1 MDAQGNVLKSKFTP
15 YAPNHEHAYLNPL
28 YPQNIEL
35 EFYKKTEVEALL
47 RSKKDYKKFL
57 LETCKNYFID
67 NYSILVNRYM
77 PNFKYVQ

>member
-1 MDAQGNVLKSKFTP
+1 MIKLYNYLFNLNKSSNKIKKMDAQRNVLKSKFTP

-47 RSKKDYKKFL
+47 RSKKDYKK
-57 LETCKNYFID
+57 
-67 NYSILVNRYM
+67 
-77 PNFKYVQ
+77 NFY